1 MEKFKKFF
9 TGTNKR
15 LRMTSAAFMIGIAY
29 MFASFGFIGL
39 CSLIL
44 LISSL
49 MIYEFNKLFNPKL
62 GIKFVWDEVSIVGVL
77 VLFCLN
83 RIFWNIPNYFFAVA
97 LIGFFCASMLAN
109 IASDRKHWILESITP
124 LYIGFGVMAIL
135 YAYLYSS
142 IMAIIYMFIITISTD
157 TGAFFIGS
165 SLGGPKLWPRI
176 SPKKTWSG
184 AIGGTLCAFAFGTTF
199 ILFLLWNDNGGNFNS
214 LALWGAIS
222 LSLSFFSQC
231 GDLFESWLKR
241 LNSIKDSS
249 NLIPGH
255 GGFLDRF
262 DSILFVAPIVALIL
276 AFAKVGVLGF

>member
-1 MEKFKKFF
+1 MEKFKNFF

-15 LRMTSAAFMIGIAY
+15 LRITTAIFMLGVAY
-29 MFASFGFIGL
+29 LFASFGFIGL
-39 CSLIL
+39 CSLII
-44 LISSL
+44 LISGL

-62 GIKFVWDEVSIVGVL
+62 GLKFIWDEISIVGVL
-77 VLFCLN
+77 TLFCFN
-83 RIFWNIPNYFFAVA
+83 RVLWQVPNYYFSVA
-97 LIGFFCASMLAN
+97 LVGLFCSSMLAN
-109 IASDRKHWILESITP
+109 IASDRKHWLLESITP
-124 LYIGFGVMAIL
+124 LYIGFGVMSIL

-165 SLGGPKLWPRI
+165 SLGGPKLWVRI

-199 ILFLLWNDNGGNFNS
+199 ILNLLWNNNAGDFTS
-214 LALWGAIS
+214 LSLWGAIS
-222 LSLSFFSQC
+222 LGLSCFSQC

-241 LNSIKDSS
+241 LNGIKDSS

-262 DSILFVAPIVALIL
+262 DSILFVAPIFALIL
-276 AFAKVGVLGF
+276 AFAKVGFLGL

>member
-1 MEKFKKFF
+1 MEKFKNFF

-15 LRMTSAAFMIGIAY
+15 LRMTSAVCMLGIAY
-29 MFASFGFIGL
+29 AFASFGFIGL
-39 CSLIL
+39 CTFIL

-49 MIYEFNKLFNPKL
+49 MIYEFNKLFNQKIGL
-62 GIKFVWDEVSIVGVL
+62 KFIWDEISIVGIL
-77 VLFCLN
+77 TLFCLN
-83 RIFWNIPNYFFAVA
+83 RIFWNIPYYFFSIA
-97 LIGFFCASMLAN
+97 LVGFFCSSMLAN

-124 LYIGFGVMAIL
+124 LYIGFGVMSIL

-157 TGAFFIGS
+157 TGAFFIGTA
-165 SLGGPKLWPRI
+165 LGGPKLWVKI

-184 AIGGTLCAFAFGTTF
+184 AIGGTLCAFTFGTSF
-199 ILFLLWNDNGGNFNS
+199 ILFLLWNDNAGNFNS

-222 LSLSFFSQC
+222 LGLSFFSQC
-231 GDLFESWLKR
+231 GDLFESWMKR
-241 LNSIKDSS
+241 LNNIKDSS

-276 AFAKVGVLGF
+276 AFAKVGVLGL

>member
-1 MEKFKKFF
+1 MEKFKNFF

-15 LRMTSAAFMIGIAY
+15 LRITTAIFMLGIAY
-29 MFASFGFIGL
+29 LFASFGFIGL
-39 CSLIL
+39 CSLII
-44 LISSL
+44 LISGL

-62 GIKFVWDEVSIVGVL
+62 GLKFIWDEISIVGVL
-77 VLFCLN
+77 TLFCFN
-83 RIFWNIPNYFFAVA
+83 RVLWQVPNYYFSVA
-97 LIGFFCASMLAN
+97 LVGLFCSSMLAN
-109 IASDRKHWILESITP
+109 IASDRKHWLLESITP
-124 LYIGFGVMAIL
+124 LYIGFGVMSIL

-165 SLGGPKLWPRI
+165 SLGGPKLWVRI

-199 ILFLLWNDNGGNFNS
+199 ILNLLWNNNAGDFTS
-214 LALWGAIS
+214 LSLWGAIS
-222 LSLSFFSQC
+222 LGLSCFSQC

-241 LNSIKDSS
+241 LNGIKDSS

-262 DSILFVAPIVALIL
+262 DSILFVAPIFALIL
-276 AFAKVGVLGF
+276 AFAKVGFLGL